1 MVQKKNP
8 LLSKLLKELTTPPKP
23 KKLVAL
29 RRSLV
34 KKAGKT
40 QLQPNMHTIGNF
52 KDASSMALS
61 DKFPFGK
68 YKDKT
73 VRYIIKTDPMWL
85 SWLMNNSE
93 GRIRLCSE
101 ATKQMAMFIAIEA
114 TDSDEGYQVEL
125 EEGEFGGIAVDDTF

>member
-8 LLSKLLKELTTPPKP
+8 LLSKLLKELKTPPKP

-29 RRSLV
+29 RRTLT
-34 KKAGKT
+34 KKANKT
-40 QLQPNMHTIGNF
+40 QLKPKMHTIDDF

-73 VRYIIKTDPMWL
+73 IRHIIKTDPMWL
-85 SWLMNNSE
+85 SWIMNNSE

-101 ATKQMAMFIAIEA
+101 AMKQMATFAVAEA
-114 TDSDEGYQVEL
+114 TDTVEGDQVSL
-125 EEGEFGGIAVDDTF
+125 EEGEWGGVAYEDTF

>member
-8 LLSKLLKELTTPPKP
+8 LLSKLLKELKTPPKP

-29 RRSLV
+29 RRNLT
-34 KKAGKT
+34 KKANKT
-40 QLQPNMHTIGNF
+40 QLKAKMHAIDDF

-85 SWLMNNSE
+85 SWIMNNSE
-93 GRIRLCSE
+93 GRVRLCSE
-101 ATKQMAMFIAIEA
+101 AMAQMATFMAAETA
-114 TDSDEGYQVEL
+114 DLEEGYQAEL
-125 EEGEFGGIAVDDTF
+125 EEGEFGSIAIEDTY